1 MDYKEITKEMSEKL
15 ERKERG
21 EAEERAVK
29 EGGASPLEAALA
41 RIHELELG
49 TQTYSYHPSC
59 CRLAVPVLWI
69 RRQQFVYPEPE
80 FLILFL
86 FEFLQLHK

>member
-1 MDYKEITKEMSEKL
+1 MSEKL

-21 EAEERAVK
+21 EAEERAEK

-49 TQTYSYHPSC
+49 THAHAS
-59 CRLAVPVLWI
+59 
-69 RRQQFVYPEPE
+69 
-80 FLILFL
+80 
-86 FEFLQLHK
+86 

>member
-1 MDYKEITKEMSEKL
+1 MVFLSLIDNLPCVQDNIIADYKEITKQMSEKL

-21 EAEERAVK
+21 EAEERAEK

-49 TQTYSYHPSC
+49 TCTSSLQSI
-59 CRLAVPVLWI
+59 RLRCIIFFHSTVWY
-69 RRQQFVYPEPE
+69 R
-80 FLILFL
+80 
-86 FEFLQLHK
+86 